1 MPRALVLSEVGA
13 PMQLAEIDLPAP
25 GPNQVRVRIAAAG
38 VCHSDL
44 SLANGTLRQ
53 PVPAVLGHE
62 GAGTVVEI
70 GAGVTGVVPGDRV
83 VLNWSPACGTC
94 QFCRRGEGYL
104 CIHGADAGT
113 EPYARLSDG
122 TPLYPGLGTA
132 AFAEETVVPAGGVV
146 PLPDGVPFADAALL
160 GCAVLT
166 GYGAVTHAARV
177 RSGESV
183 VVYGLGGVGL
193 AVVQSARLAGAD
205 PIIGVDVNPGKEPL
219 ARRAGATHFLVADPP
234 DAKPVVPRQVRELTG
249 DGTDH
254 AIECVGRAA
263 TIRAAWSST
272 RRGGATTVV
281 GVGRADDMVAF
292 SALEL
297 FHFARTL
304 RGCVYGNGDPTTD
317 LPVLAGHVREGRL
330 DVAALVTDRIGL
342 GDIPAAFERMSAG
355 IGARSVVEFDSAGN

>member
-1 MPRALVLSEVGA
+1 MPQAVVLTDVTA
-13 PMQLAEIDLPAP
+13 PMRVADIDLPATGP
-25 GPNQVRVRIAAAG
+25 GQVRVRLAAAG

-44 SLANGTLRQ
+44 SLSNGTLRQ

-70 GAGVTGVVPGDRV
+70 GDGVTAVAPGDRV

-104 CIHGADAGT
+104 CIHAADAT
-113 EPYARLSDG
+113 AEPYARLRDG
-122 TPLYPGLGTA
+122 TPLFAGLGTA
-132 AFAEETVVPAGGVV
+132 AFAEETVVSERGVLS
-146 PLPDGVPFADAALL
+146 LPDGVPFVDAALL
-160 GCAVLT
+160 GCAVQT
-166 GYGAVTHAARV
+166 AYGAVTHAARV

-205 PIIGVDVNPGKEPL
+205 PIIGVDVSASKESL
-219 ARRAGATHFLVADPP
+219 ALSAGATHFLVADPP
-234 DAKPVVPRQVRELTG
+234 DAKPEVPRQVRALTG
-249 DGTDH
+249 DGADH
-254 AIECVGRAA
+254 AFECVGRAT

-281 GVGRADDMVAF
+281 GVGRADDKVEF

-297 FHFARTL
+297 FHYARTL
-304 RGCVYGNGDPTTD
+304 RGCVFGNGDPATD
-317 LPVLAGHVREGRL
+317 LPVLADHVLGGRL
-330 DVAALVTDRIGL
+330 DVASLVTDRIGL
-342 GDIPAAFERMSAG
+342 AGVPAAFDRMTAG
-355 IGARSVVEFDSAGN
+355 VGARSVVLFDS